1 MSDDEIEDYDYQE
14 FKRVPMPGFYYNK
27 IQSYQD
33 YQTAY
38 LNALL
43 LLGVTQTPEDLRAEK
58 NLRGLDSHPIQ
69 ALLRNA
75 YKFGFMLKMYK
86 SIKSIVVSPGV
97 IMCKINHVWHA
108 FDAKNGIFVDSLTGS
123 IKYDPV
129 SHIVLMYKFVKL

>member
-1 MSDDEIEDYDYQE
+1 
-14 FKRVPMPGFYYNK
+14 MPGFYYNK

-58 NLRGLDSHPIQ
+58 NLSHPIE

-97 IMCKINHVWHA
+97 IICKINRVWHA
-108 FDAKNGIFVDSLTGS
+108 FDAKNGIFVDSFTGS
-123 IKYDPV
+123 IKYGYV
-129 SHIVLMYKFVKL
+129 SDIVLMWKFVKL

>member
-1 MSDDEIEDYDYQE
+1 
-14 FKRVPMPGFYYNK
+14 MPGFYYNK

-58 NLRGLDSHPIQ
+58 NLSHPIE

-86 SIKSIVVSPGV
+86 SIKSIVASPGV
-97 IMCKINHVWHA
+97 IMCKINRVWHA
-108 FDAKNGIFVDSLTGS
+108 SDAKRGIFVDSFTGS
-123 IKYDPV
+123 IKYEPV
-129 SHIVLMYKFVKL
+129 SDIVLMWKFVKL